1 MLMTA
6 GWKSRTGWAF
16 VVAYLIL
23 AALLFYQALTCR
35 DWVCD
40 LVALPVA
47 LPLGFPISWLIDR
60 IDFYFQI
67 PGHVRS
73 SHFRNW
79 YFILPTVSANTIF
92 YFWAGRLLE
101 TSASRLLRRFAK
113 RR

>member
-1 MLMTA
+1 MNTCL
-6 GWKSRTGWAF
+6 KSRTGWAF
-16 VVAYLIL
+16 AVAYLIL
-23 AALLFYQALTCR
+23 AGFLFHQALTCR

-47 LPLGFPISWLIDR
+47 IPLGFPIAWLIDR
-60 IDFYFQI
+60 IDFFVQI
-67 PGHVRS
+67 PGHVRGS
-73 SHFRNW
+73 PLRNW
-79 YFILPTVSANTIF
+79 YFILPTVSANAIF